1 MTGLRPLPNEGSI
14 ALHERLGFRKAA
26 HFSEVGM
33 EFRRWIDV
41 GYWELRLSKYEHGAR
56 SPLPYSSPITSF
68 SCCSRS

>member
-33 EFRRWIDV
+33 KFRCWIDV
-41 GYWELRLSKYEHGAR
+41 GYWELRLSK
-56 SPLPYSSPITSF
+56 
-68 SCCSRS
+68 